1 MNREYILI
9 GIAKGRTTAEANNIT
24 LTDKEKQ
31 RVNRYREKVEK
42 PKKEGKNIVFYAPDE
57 DWLK

>member
-24 LTDKEKQ
+24 LTAKEKQ

-42 PKKEGKNIVFYAPDE
+42 AKKEGKNIVLYAPDE

>member
-9 GIAKGRTTAEANNIT
+9 GIANGRTTAEANNIT

-31 RVNRYREKVEK
+31 RVKRYREKAEK
-42 PKKEGKNIVFYAPDE
+42 AEKEGKNIVFYAPDE
-57 DWLK
+57 D

>member
-9 GIAKGRTTAEANNIT
+9 GIANGRTTAEANNIR

-31 RVNRYREKVEK
+31 RVKRYREKAEK
-42 PKKEGKNIVFYAPDE
+42 AEKEGKNIVFYAPDE
-57 DWLK
+57 D

>member
-9 GIAKGRTTAEANNIT
+9 GVAKGRTTAEANNIT

-42 PKKEGKNIVFYAPDE
+42 AKKEGKNIVFYTPDE
-57 DWLK
+57 D

>member
-9 GIAKGRTTAEANNIT
+9 GIATGRTSAEANNII
-24 LTDKEKQ
+24 LTDEEKR

-42 PKKEGKNIVFYAPDE
+42 AKKEGKNIVFYAPDE
-57 DWLK
+57 D

>member
-9 GIAKGRTTAEANNIT
+9 GIANGRTTAEANNIT

-31 RVNRYREKVEK
+31 RVKRYREKAEK
-42 PKKEGKNIVFYAPDE
+42 AEKKAKILYFMHLMRID
-57 DWLK
+57 

>member
-24 LTDKEKQ
+24 LTEKEKQ

-42 PKKEGKNIVFYAPDE
+42 AEKEGRSIVFYAPDE
-57 DWLK
+57 D

>member
-9 GIAKGRTTAEANNIT
+9 GIANGRTTAEANNIT

-31 RVNRYREKVEK
+31 RVNRYREKSEK
-42 PKKEGKNIVFYAPDE
+42 AEKEGKNIVFYAPDE
-57 DWLK
+57 D

>member
-9 GIAKGRTTAEANNIT
+9 GVAKGRTTAEANNIT

-42 PKKEGKNIVFYAPDE
+42 AKKEGKNIVFYAPDE
-57 DWLK
+57 D

>member
-9 GIAKGRTTAEANNIT
+9 GIANGRTTAEANNII

-42 PKKEGKNIVFYAPDE
+42 AKKKEKILYFMHLMRID
-57 DWLK
+57 

>member
-9 GIAKGRTTAEANNIT
+9 GIAKGRTTAEANNII

-42 PKKEGKNIVFYAPDE
+42 SKKEGKNIVFYAPE
-57 DWLK
+57 DD

>member
-9 GIAKGRTTAEANNIT
+9 GIAKGRTTAEANNII

-42 PKKEGKNIVFYAPDE
+42 AKKEGKNIVFYAPDE
-57 DWLK
+57 D

>member
-9 GIAKGRTTAEANNIT
+9 GVAKGRTTAEANNIT

-31 RVNRYREKVEK
+31 RVKRYREKAEK
-42 PKKEGKNIVFYAPDE
+42 AEKEGKNIVFYAPDE
-57 DWLK
+57 D